1 MFIHS
6 VKTPRGITVQF
17 GIPASNQKNHI
28 SLLTG
33 PNGSGK
39 TDVVASI
46 AQVFH
51 GNSRKTDAV
60 VKWSKGSSF
69 YTSTAPRPRY
79 EGDEEYDY
87 DYDRVRL
94 VAQTFSPFSRFPAV
108 RRPSPQYLAAI
119 YARGDETEE
128 NYACIGFNQKS
139 RIELRKFSFS
149 IIENAILRLSERQ
162 NTARAAFE
170 VLRELSFKDGI
181 GLKYLADRKLSYIIE
196 LIDNADQL
204 ERTLAHFAKTGEL
217 KLGSEIFSGRVLHRL
232 LRELRA
238 GDVNETAEYLRHAIN
253 LISEYSTGTRIV
265 KRRRVGT
272 YHYTAFK
279 GEQSMSSDFAYLQ
292 AFSVLSRLELIRV
305 DSCELQP
312 IGGMA
317 IDIRRASSGQQQML
331 CSIFGLAAAVDDHAI
346 VLIDEPE
353 LSLHPRWQ
361 MNFFKYLESILDSV
375 SGCHAII
382 ATHSPLLVQAAALHN
397 VQVISMGSESIA
409 GKSTSS
415 SRTTGNSVEKM
426 LVDIFDTPIPDS
438 LHISKEVFGLITKAE
453 SGTFLDKMDSSEQLK
468 KYLALYQREGEG
480 SREMTSLLVKALT
493 LVESASPARG

>member
-17 GIPASNQKNHI
+17 GIPNSNQKNHI

-51 GNSRKTDAV
+51 GNLRKTDAI
-60 VKWSKGSSF
+60 VKWSKGSKF
-69 YTSTAPRPRY
+69 YTSTAPRPRI
-79 EGDEEYDY
+79 EDDEEYDY
-87 DYDRVRL
+87 EHDPVRL

-108 RRPSPQYLAAI
+108 RRPSSQYLAAI

-139 RIELRKFSFS
+139 RIELRKFSFT
-149 IIENAILRLSERQ
+149 IIENAILRLSERPS
-162 NTARAAFE
+162 TARVAFE
-170 VLRELSFKDGI
+170 VLRELNFKDGI
-181 GLKYLADRKLSYIIE
+181 VLKYIGDKKLSYIIE
-196 LIDNADQL
+196 MIDESDRF
-204 ERTLAHFAKTGEL
+204 ERALAYFAKTGEL
-217 KLGSEIFSGRVLHRL
+217 RLGDEVFKGHVLRRL

-238 GDVNETAEYLRHAIN
+238 GDVNETGEYLRHAIN
-253 LISEYSTGTRIV
+253 LISEHSTGTRIV
-265 KRRRVGT
+265 KRQRVGS

-292 AFSVLSRLELIRV
+292 AFSVLSRLDLIRV

-312 IGGMA
+312 IGGAA

-331 CSIFGLAAAVDDHAI
+331 CSIFGLAAAIDDHTI

-361 MNFFKYLESILDSV
+361 MHFFKYLASILDSV
-375 SGCHAII
+375 NGCHVII
-382 ATHSPLLVQAAALHN
+382 ATHSPLLAQAAALHN
-397 VQVISMGSESIA
+397 VQVITMGDESILV
-409 GKSTSS
+409 KSKLS
-415 SRTTGNSVEKM
+415 SRATGNSVEKM
-426 LVDIFDTPIPDS
+426 LVEIFDTPIPDS
-438 LHISKEVFGLITKAE
+438 LHISKEIFGLITKAE
-453 SGTFLDKMDSSEQLK
+453 AGTILDKMDSLEQIK
-468 KYLALYQREGEG
+468 KYLSLYQREGEG
-480 SREMTSLLVKALT
+480 SREMTSLLAKALA
-493 LVESASPARG
+493 LVESAPPAQE